1 MKRILIAFFQNGEN
15 FVGGAKK
22 SLSSGNTE
30 KVAALIQQ
38 EVGGD
43 LFAIE
48 PAIPYSQKYEECVEQ
63 AKAEK
68 LANARPALEKTM
80 ENMADYEVIFLG
92 FPNWW
97 GSCPMPVLSFL
108 ESADLT
114 GKTVIPFCTH
124 DGAGLRESQADIT
137 HSAKGA
143 KVLPGEPSNGA
154 YLEQVAPT
162 LKEWLS
168 SLKGELAE
176 YGHRR
181 GAASDSRSCQ
191 GLLFRRLQ
199 R

>member
-1 MKRILIAFFQNGEN
+1 MKRILIAYFSRSGEN
-15 FVGGAKK
+15 FVGGTKK
-22 SLSSGNTE
+22 SLASGNTE

-48 PAIPYSQKYEECVEQ
+48 PAVPYSNQYEECVEQ

-68 LANARPALEKTM
+68 LANARPALKKTLD
-80 ENMADYEVIFLG
+80 NMVDYEVIFLG

-108 ESADLT
+108 EGADLT

-137 HSAKGA
+137 RSAKGA
-143 KVLPGEPSNGA
+143 KVLPGEPINGA
-154 YLEQVAPT
+154 YLEQVTPT

-168 SLKGELAE
+168 SLKGELA
-176 YGHRR
+176 
-181 GAASDSRSCQ
+181 
-191 GLLFRRLQ
+191 
-199 R
+199 